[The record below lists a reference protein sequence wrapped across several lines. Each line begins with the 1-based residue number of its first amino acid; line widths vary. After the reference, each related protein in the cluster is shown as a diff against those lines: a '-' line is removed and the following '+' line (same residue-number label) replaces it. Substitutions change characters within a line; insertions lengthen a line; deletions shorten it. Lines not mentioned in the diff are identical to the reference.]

1 MGRQHFGVHRSL
13 EDEADRL
20 IKESLRG
27 VTSHKAKSDILTPWK
42 EAERHR
48 REVYTTAGVPDESVR
63 KGMFGRVANRT
74 RPDLN
79 SRDGLARAN
88 RFSSSLAAFVEEN
101 GSGFD
106 QDDR

>member
-1 MGRQHFGVHRSL
+1 MGRMHFGVHRTL

-20 IKESLRG
+20 IKQSLAG

-42 EAERHR
+42 DAERHR
-48 REVYTTAGVPDESVR
+48 REVYTQAGVPDEAVR
-63 KGMFGRVANRT
+63 KGMFGRVANRS

-88 RFSSSLAAFVEEN
+88 RFSSSLASFVDEHGVEP
-101 GSGFD
+101 
-106 QDDR
+106 DDR